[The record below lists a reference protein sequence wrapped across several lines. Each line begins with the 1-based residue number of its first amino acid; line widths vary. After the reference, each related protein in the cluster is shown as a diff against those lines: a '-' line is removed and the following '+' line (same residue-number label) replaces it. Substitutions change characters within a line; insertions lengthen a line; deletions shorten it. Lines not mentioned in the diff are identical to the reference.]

1 VRFTIERIRT
11 LVLVA
16 GALLLVTLGVFLMRA
31 KWKNLLNRHDLP
43 QKLAKGI
50 VFESDG
56 FTVVHALGAHSQYR
70 IHASREVELKT
81 NFVELHDVQI
91 DLYGEDGK
99 QIDKI
104 SGDIFEYDQKTGKAT
119 AQGPVEMLLTRP
131 SASTAA
137 AVEAAS
143 KAKGGK
149 IKGDKTKGDKAK
161 GDKSTEP
168 VIADLGATTDSA
180 GQIDVKTSGVTFD
193 RNSGLVTTDQ
203 RVNFSSTEGA
213 GSAVGASYNS
223 QSGYLTLEQAVE
235 LTTHR
240 GGDEVKIHAQH
251 AEFDRGAQTCEMEK
265 ASAAFHGGQAD
276 AAEAKIMFR
285 EDGSADRL
293 DAKGGFTL
301 TTTKGGHVAA
311 PVAWM
316 EFDEHSEPLHGHM
329 EGGVT
334 MDSVNDSANG
344 VRTVHGTMHGTAP
357 TAELN
362 FAAKGELKSA
372 HLERGVEMTSAET
385 SAESVGQDGGQDA
398 GKSGLRV
405 SRKWRSPVVDI
416 GFRAGQS
423 AGQGAGQ
430 HSGSGQ
436 TSEGQLE
443 VETMRGSGGVT
454 ITSES
459 QRGNAPA
466 TPSKMSA
473 DEVTGSFGEGSAL
486 RSLSGVGHAEI
497 DETTATGA
505 RQTANGDRLEASFAP
520 PQTAQNRGQGTKGP
534 REQEDREQVGK
545 GAREQVGSG
554 GVAGASA
561 GASEVQSAELDGNV
575 VLFEQPAAKAG
586 AELQP
591 PLRVTAGKAVYEGE
605 GEWLH
610 LTMSP
615 RVVNGGMELTAEKVD
630 VSQQSGDA
638 FAHGDVKATWTGGA
652 VGGTKSAAGNA
663 GGNDGARGG
672 AGDKSDGSGVTLGG
686 KGPAHVVAAEAQL
699 NQSSG
704 EATFHGHARL
714 WQQTNFVS
722 GPVIV
727 LNQHSQTLV
736 ARSSDPAE
744 PVRVV
749 MLSAGG
755 TGAGEMQSAGQ
766 TGASNAGQ
774 PATPSVIRV
783 RGGELKYSDAERR
796 AVMHGGS
803 LGEVIAETGTATSS
817 SDAVELLLMPAGNH
831 DGSGTPALNGQAQ
844 SGQAQVDQMKAT
856 GHVVLTSQGRRGTGE
871 QLVYTG
877 ATGEYVLTG
886 SAGAPPKMSD
896 PERGTVTGEALI
908 FDSRDDRVRVEGGGR
923 ETETDTTAPDAH
935 GK

>member
-1 VRFTIERIRT
+1 MRLTIERIRT

-16 GALLLVTLGVFLMRA
+16 GALLLVTLGVFLVRA

-43 QKLAKGI
+43 PKLAKNI
-50 VFESDG
+50 VQEADG
-56 FTVVHALGAHSQYR
+56 YTYVHAFGAHSQYR

-81 NFVELHDVQI
+81 DFVELHDVQI

-131 SASTAA
+131 SASTEA
-137 AVEAAS
+137 AVEQAD
-143 KAKGGK
+143 KTKGNK
-149 IKGDKTKGDKAK
+149 KKEDQIKGDKIREDEIKAHA
-161 GDKSTEP
+161 
-168 VIADLGATTDSA
+168 IADVDATGGA

-203 RVNFSSTEGA
+203 RVNFTAAQGA
-213 GSAVGASYNS
+213 GSATGASYNS
-223 QSGYLTLEQAVE
+223 QSGNLTLEQAVE
-235 LTTHR
+235 LTTNR
-240 GGDEVKIHAQH
+240 GGDEVEIHAQH
-251 AEFDRGAQTCEMEK
+251 AEFDRGAQSCEMER
-265 ASAAFHGGQAD
+265 ASAAFSGGKAD
-276 AAEAKIMFR
+276 AAEAKILFR
-285 EDGSADRL
+285 EDGSAERL

-311 PVAWM
+311 PVAWIM
-316 EFDEHSEPLHGHM
+316 FDEHSEPLHGHM

-334 MDSVNDSANG
+334 MDSASAM
-344 VRTVHGTMHGTAP
+344 RTMHGNAP

-372 HLERGVEMTSAET
+372 HLERGVEMTSLET
-385 SAESVGQDGGQDA
+385 SAGQDDGG
-398 GKSGLRV
+398 GGLRV
-405 SRKWRSPVVDI
+405 SRTLHVSRAWRSPVVDI
-416 GFRAGQS
+416 GFRAGHGS
-423 AGQGAGQ
+423 GKGAGRHAGAGQ
-430 HSGSGQ
+430 AG
-436 TSEGQLE
+436 EGQLE

-466 TPSKMSA
+466 TPSRMSA
-473 DEVTGSFGEGSAL
+473 DEVTGSFGAGSAL
-486 RSLSGVGHAEI
+486 RTLSGAGHAEI
-497 DETTATGA
+497 DETTATGT
-505 RQTANGDRLEASFAP
+505 RQTANGDRLEASFA
-520 PQTAQNRGQGTKGP
+520 
-534 REQEDREQVGK
+534 EDREQGSK
-545 GAREQVGSG
+545 GAKEQVGSG
-554 GVAGASA
+554 GVAGAT
-561 GASEVQSAELDGNV
+561 EVQSAELDGNV
-575 VLFEQPAAKAG
+575 VLFEQPAAKTG
-586 AELQP
+586 AQPPP
-591 PLRVTAGKAVYEGE
+591 PLRATAGKAVYEGQ

-615 RVVNGGMELTAEKVD
+615 RVENGGMELTAEKVD
-630 VSQQSGDA
+630 MSQQSGDA
-638 FAHGDVKATWTGGA
+638 FAHGDVKATWTGA
-652 VGGTKSAAGNA
+652 VVGGGGGGGPAG
-663 GGNDGARGG
+663 
-672 AGDKSDGSGVTLGG
+672 SDGTRAGTGKNDAGGVTLGG

-704 EATFHGHARL
+704 EATFRGHARM

-727 LNQHSQTLV
+727 LNQRMQTLV

-755 TGAGEMQSAGQ
+755 AGAGKVANAADAGRADTGKSAGGNGATTQSAGQ
-766 TGASNAGQ
+766 TGASNAG
-774 PATPSVIRV
+774 AAVSVIRV
-783 RGGELKYSDAERR
+783 RGGELKYFDAERK
-796 AVMHGGS
+796 AVMHGGT
-803 LGEVIAETGTATSS
+803 LGAVVAETGTATSS
-817 SDAVELLLMPAGNH
+817 SDAVELLLMPAGGH
-831 DGSGTPALNGQAQ
+831 DASGGPGQNGQAQ
-844 SGQAQVDQMKAT
+844 SGQAQVDEMKAT

-886 SAGAPPKMSD
+886 TAAVPPKMSD
-896 PERGTVTGEALI
+896 PEHGTVTGEALI

>member
-16 GALLLVTLGVFLMRA
+16 GALLLVTLGVFLVRA
-31 KWKNLLNRHDLP
+31 KFKNLLNRHDLP

-104 SGDIFEYDQKTGKAT
+104 SGDIFEYDLKTGKAT

-131 SASTAA
+131 SASTEA
-137 AVEAAS
+137 AVEQA
-143 KAKGGK
+143 G
-149 IKGDKTKGDKAK
+149 KTKGDKK
-161 GDKSTEP
+161 KEDKIKAH
-168 VIADLGATTDSA
+168 VIADVGATDSA

-203 RVNFSSTEGA
+203 RVNFSAAQGN
-213 GSAVGASYNS
+213 GSAMGASYNS

-235 LTTHR
+235 LTTQR
-240 GGDEVKIHAQH
+240 DGNEFKIHAQH

-285 EDGSADRL
+285 EDGSAERL

-301 TTTKGGHVAA
+301 ATTKGRHVAA

-334 MDSVNDSANG
+334 MDSVNDSAIG
-344 VRTVHGTMHGTAP
+344 ERKVHGTAP

-372 HLERGVEMTSAET
+372 HLERGVEMTSEET
-385 SAESVGQDGGQDA
+385 SAESAGQDGGQDA
-398 GKSGLRV
+398 GKGGLPINRTLHV
-405 SRKWRSPVVDI
+405 NRKWRSPVVDI
-416 GFRAGQS
+416 GFRAGQGRGKS
-423 AGQGAGQ
+423 AGQHASRGGT
-430 HSGSGQ
+430 G
-436 TSEGQLE
+436 EGQLE

-459 QRGNAPA
+459 QSGNAPA

-473 DEVTGSFGEGSAL
+473 DEVTGSFGAGSAL
-486 RSLSGVGHAEI
+486 RTLSGVGHAEI
-497 DETTATGA
+497 DETTATGG
-505 RQTANGDRLEASFAP
+505 RQTANGDRLVASFAQP
-520 PQTAQNRGQGTKGP
+520 AAAPDRDQGSEIGDQKNNQTVNKPATEAAGEKN
-534 REQEDREQVGK
+534 
-545 GAREQVGSG
+545 GAG
-554 GVAGASA
+554 GAGAT
-561 GASEVQSAELDGNV
+561 EVQSAELDGNV
-575 VLFEQPAAKAG
+575 VLFEQPAQKTG
-586 AELQP
+586 AQPQP
-591 PLRVTAGKAVYEGE
+591 PLRATAGKAVYEGQ

-615 RVVNGGMELTAEKVD
+615 RVVNGGLELTADKVD

-638 FAHGDVKATWTGGA
+638 FAHGDVKATWTGSA
-652 VGGTKSAAGNA
+652 VGGTKSTARNA
-663 GGNDGARGG
+663 GGNDGAGSGAAPGG
-672 AGDKSDGSGVTLGG
+672 GVTLGG

-727 LNQHSQTLV
+727 LNQHLQTLV

-749 MLSAGG
+749 MLSAGETDTRKGSGG
-755 TGAGEMQSAGQ
+755 TGSNGNGATQSAGQ
-766 TGASNAGQ
+766 AGVSNAGGQ

-796 AVMHGGS
+796 AVMHGGT
-803 LGEVIAETGTATSS
+803 LGAVVAETGTATSS

-831 DGSGTPALNGQAQ
+831 DASGAPALNGQAQ
-844 SGQAQVDQMKAT
+844 TGQAQVDQMKAT

-877 ATGEYVLTG
+877 ANSEYVLTG
-886 SAGAPPKMSD
+886 SAAAPPKMSD

-908 FDSRDDRVRVEGGGR
+908 FDSRDDRVRIEGGGR

>member
-1 VRFTIERIRT
+1 VRLTIERIRT

-16 GALLLVTLGVFLMRA
+16 GALLLVTLGVFLVRA

-43 QKLAKGI
+43 QKLGKGI
-50 VFESDG
+50 TQEADG
-56 FTVVHALGAHSQYR
+56 YTYVHAFGAHSQYR

-81 NFVELHDVQI
+81 DFVELHDVQI

-99 QIDKI
+99 QVDKI
-104 SGDIFEYDQKTGKAT
+104 SGDTFEYDQKTGLAT

-131 SASTAA
+131 SASTEA
-137 AVEAAS
+137 AV
-143 KAKGGK
+143 KQV
-149 IKGDKTKGDKAK
+149 DKTKGDKNRE
-161 GDKSTEP
+161 DKIKAH
-168 VIADLGATTDSA
+168 VIADAGATGGA

-193 RNSGLVTTDQ
+193 RNSGMVTTDQ
-203 RVNFSSTEGA
+203 RVNFSAAQGA

-265 ASAAFHGGQAD
+265 ASAAFHGGQTD
-276 AAEAKIMFR
+276 AAEAKILFR
-285 EDGSADRL
+285 EDGSAQRL

-301 TTTKGGHVAA
+301 TTAKGGHVAA

-334 MDSVNDSANG
+334 MDSTNEG
-344 VRTVHGTMHGTAP
+344 RTMRGKSP
-357 TAELN
+357 TAELE

-372 HLERGVEMTSAET
+372 HLERGVEMTSEET
-385 SAESVGQDGGQDA
+385 SEETSGESAGQDA
-398 GKSGLRV
+398 GKGALHV
-405 SRKWRSPVVDI
+405 SRTLHVTRTWRSPVVDI
-416 GFRAGQS
+416 GFRP
-423 AGQGAGQ
+423 GQGAG
-430 HSGSGQ
+430 HSSGQ
-436 TSEGQLE
+436 STGRGTGQGRGRGQTENAQLE

-459 QRGNAPA
+459 QQDNAPA
-466 TPSKMSA
+466 TPSRMSA
-473 DEVTGSFGEGSAL
+473 DEVTGSFGAGSAL
-486 RSLSGVGHAEI
+486 RTLSGVGHAEI
-497 DETTATGA
+497 DETTATGT
-505 RQTANGDRLEASFAP
+505 RQTANGDRLEASFDE
-520 PQTAQNRGQGTKGP
+520 N
-534 REQEDREQVGK
+534 REQVSK
-545 GAREQVGSG
+545 GAREQEGNGPG
-554 GVAGASA
+554 GVA

-586 AELQP
+586 AQPQSQP
-591 PLRVTAGKAVYEGE
+591 PLRATAGKAVYEGQ

-615 RVVNGGMELTAEKVD
+615 RVVNGGMELTADKVD

-638 FAHGDVKATWTGGA
+638 FAHGDVKATWTGAA
-652 VGGTKSAAGNA
+652 VGGGA
-663 GGNDGARGG
+663 GNDGARGG
-672 AGDKSDGSGVTLGG
+672 AGDKTGGGGVTLGG

-727 LNQHSQTLV
+727 LNQHLQTLV

-755 TGAGEMQSAGQ
+755 ADSSKGAGAAAASGTGANGNGATQSAGQ
-766 TGASNAGQ
+766 AGVGNAGGQ

-783 RGGELKYSDAERR
+783 RGGELRYSDAERR
-796 AVMHGGS
+796 AVMHGGT
-803 LGEVIAETGTATSS
+803 LGAVVAETGTATSS
-817 SDAVELLLMPAGNH
+817 SDAVELLLMPTGSH
-831 DGSGTPALNGQAQ
+831 DASGGQAQ
-844 SGQAQVDQMKAT
+844 SGQAQVDRMTAT

-877 ATGEYVLTG
+877 ETGEYVLTG
-886 SAGAPPKMSD
+886 TAAVPPKMSD
-896 PERGTVTGEALI
+896 PEHGTVTGEALI
-908 FDSRDDRVRVEGGGR
+908 FDSRDDRVRIEGGGR
-923 ETETDTTAPDAH
+923 ETETDTTAPEAH

>member
-16 GALLLVTLGVFLMRA
+16 GALLLVTLGVFLVKA
-31 KWKNLLNRHDLP
+31 KWKKLLNRHDLP
-43 QKLAKGI
+43 QRLGKNI
-50 VFESDG
+50 VQEADG
-56 FTVVHALGAHSQYR
+56 YTYVHAFGAHSQYR

-81 NFVELHDVQI
+81 DFVELHDVQI

-104 SGDIFEYDQKTGKAT
+104 SGDIFEYDQKTGLAT
-119 AQGPVEMLLTRP
+119 AKGPVEMLLTRP
-131 SASTAA
+131 SAST
-137 AVEAAS
+137 EAEVKQA
-143 KAKGGK
+143 
-149 IKGDKTKGDKAK
+149 DKTKGDKNRE
-161 GDKSTEP
+161 DKIKEH
-168 VIADLGATTDSA
+168 VIADVGATTDSA

-203 RVNFSSTEGA
+203 RVNFSAAQGS
-213 GSAVGASYNS
+213 GSAIGASYDS
-223 QSGYLTLEQAVE
+223 QSGHLTLEQAVE
-235 LTTHR
+235 LATHR
-240 GGDEVKIHAQH
+240 GGDEIEIHAQH
-251 AEFDRGAQTCEMEK
+251 AEFDRGAQSCVLAK
-265 ASAAFHGGQAD
+265 ASAAFSGGQAD
-276 AAEAKIMFR
+276 AAEAKILFR
-285 EDGSADRL
+285 EDGSAERL

-316 EFDEHSEPLHGHM
+316 EFDEHSEPVHGHM

-334 MDSVNDSANG
+334 MDSASNSASG
-344 VRTVHGTMHGTAP
+344 GRRMHGTAP
-357 TAELN
+357 TAELA

-372 HLERGVEMTSAET
+372 HLERGVEMTSEET
-385 SAESVGQDGGQDA
+385 STETSGGNGGQDA
-398 GKSGLRV
+398 GKGALLV
-405 SRKWRSPVVDI
+405 SRAVQVSRTWRSPVVDI
-416 GFRAGQS
+416 EFRAGKGSGQR
-423 AGQGAGQ
+423 AGQRAGQ
-430 HSGSGQ
+430 YAGSGQ
-436 TSEGQLE
+436 TGEGQLE
-443 VETMRGSGGVT
+443 METMRGSGGVT

-473 DEVTGSFGEGSAL
+473 DEVTGSFGAGSAL
-486 RSLSGVGHAEI
+486 RTLSGVGHAEI
-497 DETTATGA
+497 DETTSTGA
-505 RQTANGDRLEASFAP
+505 RQAANGDRLEASFAP
-520 PQTAQNRGQGTKGP
+520 PAAAQNR
-534 REQEDREQVGK
+534 EQVSK
-545 GAREQVGSG
+545 GAREQEGSGPG
-554 GVAGASA
+554 GVAGAT
-561 GASEVQSAELDGNV
+561 EVQSAELDGNV
-575 VLFEQPAAKAG
+575 ALFEQPAAKAG
-586 AELQP
+586 AQP
-591 PLRVTAGKAVYEGE
+591 QSQPSLRATAGKAVYEGQ

-638 FAHGDVKATWTGGA
+638 FAHGDVKATWTGARESGGA
-652 VGGTKSAAGNA
+652 K
-663 GGNDGARGG
+663 ND
-672 AGDKSDGSGVTLGG
+672 AGDKMSGGGVTLGG

-704 EATFHGHARL
+704 EATFRGHARL
-714 WQQTNFVS
+714 WQHTNFVS
-722 GPVIV
+722 GPVLV
-727 LNQHSQTLV
+727 LNQHLQTLV

-755 TGAGEMQSAGQ
+755 ADSGKGANRNSATQSAGQ
-766 TGASNAGQ
+766 AGVSNAGGQ

-783 RGGELKYSDAERR
+783 HGGELRYSDAERR
-796 AVMHGGS
+796 AVMHGGT
-803 LGEVIAETGTATSS
+803 LGPVVAETGTATSS
-817 SDAVELLLMPAGNH
+817 SDAVELLLMPAGSH
-831 DGSGTPALNGQAQ
+831 DASGGGPGQSEQAQ
-844 SGQAQVDQMKAT
+844 TGQAQVDEMKAT

-886 SAGAPPKMSD
+886 TATAPPKMSD
-896 PERGTVTGEALI
+896 PEHGTVTGEALI

>member
-16 GALLLVTLGVFLMRA
+16 GALLLVTLGVFLVRA

-43 QKLAKGI
+43 QKLGKGI

-81 NFVELHDVQI
+81 DFVELHDVQI

-99 QIDKI
+99 QVDKI
-104 SGDIFEYDQKTGKAT
+104 SGDTFEYDQRTGLAT

-131 SASTAA
+131 SASTEA
-137 AVEAAS
+137 AVEQV
-143 KAKGGK
+143 
-149 IKGDKTKGDKAK
+149 DKTKGDKNK
-161 GDKSTEP
+161 EDKIKAH
-168 VIADLGATTDSA
+168 VIADVDATDRA

-203 RVNFSSTEGA
+203 RVNFSAAQGS
-213 GSAVGASYNS
+213 GSAIGASYNS

-240 GGDEVKIHAQH
+240 GGDEVEIHAQH
-251 AEFDRGAQTCEMEK
+251 AEFDRGAQTCQMER
-265 ASAAFHGGQAD
+265 ASAAFRGGQAD
-276 AAEAKIMFR
+276 AAEAKILFR
-285 EDGSADRL
+285 EDGSAQRL

-301 TTTKGGHVAA
+301 TTTKGGRVAA
-311 PVAWM
+311 PVARM

-334 MDSVNDSANG
+334 MDSANAA
-344 VRTVHGTMHGTAP
+344 RTMHGNSP
-357 TAELN
+357 TAELE

-372 HLERGVEMTSAET
+372 HLERGVEMTSAEN
-385 SAESVGQDGGQDA
+385 AGQDSGQDA
-398 GKSGLRV
+398 GKGALRV
-405 SRKWRSPVVDI
+405 SRTLHVTRTWRSPVVDI
-416 GFRAGQS
+416 GFRAGQR
-423 AGQGAGQ
+423 AGKGASRGQ
-430 HSGSGQ
+430 AG
-436 TSEGQLE
+436 EGQLE

-473 DEVTGSFGEGSAL
+473 DEVTGSFGAGSDL
-486 RSLSGVGHAEI
+486 RTLDGVGHAEI
-497 DETTATGA
+497 DETTSTGT
-505 RQTANGDRLEASFAP
+505 RQTANGDRLKASFA
-520 PQTAQNRGQGTKGP
+520 
-534 REQEDREQVGK
+534 EDREQ
-545 GAREQVGSG
+545 GSG
-554 GVAGASA
+554 IRDQKSGQTREREGSGQSGAGGVS

-575 VLFEQPAAKAG
+575 VLFEQPAQKPG
-586 AELQP
+586 AQAQP
-591 PLRVTAGKAVYEGE
+591 PLRATAGKAVYEGQ

-615 RVVNGGMELTAEKVD
+615 RVVNGGMELTADKVD

-638 FAHGDVKATWTGGA
+638 FAHGDVKATWTG
-652 VGGTKSAAGNA
+652 AAGNGTTA
-663 GGNDGARGG
+663 
-672 AGDKSDGSGVTLGG
+672 SGSGAASGGLTLGG

-722 GPVIV
+722 GPVLV
-727 LNQHSQTLV
+727 LNQHLQTLV
-736 ARSSDPAE
+736 ARSSDLAE

-755 TGAGEMQSAGQ
+755 TGTSGSGATQAAGQ
-766 TGASNAGQ
+766 TGVSNAGGQ

-783 RGGELKYSDAERR
+783 RGGELRYSDAERR
-796 AVMHGGS
+796 AVMHGGT
-803 LGEVIAETGTATSS
+803 LGEVVAETGTATSS
-817 SDAVELLLMPAGNH
+817 SDAVELLLMPAGSH
-831 DGSGTPALNGQAQ
+831 DASAVQAQ

-886 SAGAPPKMSD
+886 TAAVPPKMSD

-908 FDSRDDRVRVEGGGR
+908 FDSRDDRVRVEGGDR